1 MPVHPITS
9 PSHLSQILKTGRLPS
24 KTPSKTSKTSSPLN
38 DERPYRVIC
47 IKFTAVWCAPCNA
60 LQPILTTLS
69 SSPAYIRTVLFLEC
83 NVDDLQG
90 VAQVYG
96 VTGMPTLVVLRTGKG
111 QEVGRVQGVD
121 INTLERLLKQ
131 AIKSSSSTNTVT
143 GSGYVLGSGQKISS
157 SSSSSSSSSNGL
169 NVWNNENV
177 GIAIAMVG
185 VLVYYYLSKYYFN

>member
-1 MPVHPITS
+1 M
-9 PSHLSQILKTGRLPS
+9 
-24 KTPSKTSKTSSPLN
+24 
-38 DERPYRVIC
+38 
-47 IKFTAVWCAPCNA
+47 
-60 LQPILTTLS
+60 
-69 SSPAYIRTVLFLEC
+69 LFLEC
-83 NVDDLQG
+83 DVDDLQG

-185 VLVYYYLSKYYFN
+185 VLVYYYLSKYHFN